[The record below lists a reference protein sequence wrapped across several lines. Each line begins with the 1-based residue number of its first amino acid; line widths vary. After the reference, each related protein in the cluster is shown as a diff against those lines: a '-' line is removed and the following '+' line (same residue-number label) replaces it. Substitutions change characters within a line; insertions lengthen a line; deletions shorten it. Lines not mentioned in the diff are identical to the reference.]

1 MLNYQGSMNVETDL
15 PAWPSRCILSRVK
28 VFTASLLLAIGLWAE
43 PPHWALKPIE
53 PPLVPAANVRHPID
67 AFILIKRQEAKL
79 TPSPE
84 ADRRTLIRRLH
95 FDLHGLPPKP
105 EVVEAFARDP
115 DPKAYEK
122 LVDRLL
128 ASPHFGER
136 FARHW
141 LDIAHYADTHG
152 FERDKLR
159 PDAWPYRDYVIRAFN
174 ADKPYDRFLQEQIA
188 GDVLWPDD
196 PDAVIAT
203 GFLAAGP
210 WDFVGQVE
218 TKSPILRRSARA
230 LDLDDMMTQVMTAT
244 TAMTVN
250 CARCHDHK
258 LDKIPQEDYYRL
270 TAVFAGLKRGSRNV
284 SDDALA
290 QHNAR
295 KKAIEDKLSQA
306 QFAIGE
312 LEGRGIDLA
321 DVVGGGNGFG
331 TGRKGIGLDARTA
344 KVQERPFGDLGNVK
358 PGNYAKSAYNFVDG
372 VFVPAKSETPIS
384 STGLKATGLPT
395 NGGKAWDMIRNGPVA
410 SQHSTE
416 WGGVDYNK
424 ADHSL
429 LGLHAN
435 AGITF
440 DLAAIRKATG
450 INGLR
455 FSTVVG
461 YGGITV
467 QPSAEF
473 RVLVDGKLTA
483 HQRIGRKEA
492 VTVEF
497 NLPDDARFLT
507 FISTDGGNGY
517 SHDQISFGN
526 PRLAPIKPKQL
537 TAADQKKLEQLRRQK
552 ARLET
557 ELANLGEP
565 PKFYGV
571 IAEQP
576 PVVKV
581 LHRGNPESPRDPATP
596 GTLRWVKGL
605 KADFGDH
612 NMPEGQRRAA
622 LAKWITHPDN
632 PLTRRVI
639 VNRLWQWH
647 FGRGIV
653 DTPSDFGRGGQK
665 PTHPE
670 LLDWLAEELRLRK
683 GSLKAIT
690 RLIVTSATYRQV
702 SHTFHGK
709 ATDADNRFL
718 WRQNPRRLQAEAM
731 RDAVLATSGKL
742 NYKAGGP
749 GYRDFKYTQAYA
761 PIYQYITPDTP
772 DLWRRSIY
780 RFVVRTTP
788 HEFLTTLDCPDPA
801 NLTPKRLT
809 TTTPLQALTLSN
821 NPFMLKQA
829 GYFAARLKQDAGAN
843 PADQIDR
850 AFRLAFG
857 RPPTPPEAQAALQT
871 VQTKG
876 LFALCHALLNAN
888 EFAYV
893 D

>member
-1 MLNYQGSMNVETDL
+1 MRFQSSL
-15 PAWPSRCILSRVK
+15 PAYSKRGILSVVK
-28 VFTASLLLAIGLWAE
+28 LLAATLLLAFGLSAD
-43 PPHWALKPIE
+43 PAHWALKPIE
-53 PPLVPAANVRHPID
+53 PTLVPAANVPYPID
-67 AFILIKRQEAKL
+67 AFITVKRHQAKL
-79 TPSPE
+79 EPSPA

-105 EVVEAFARDP
+105 EAVEAFVRDP

-159 PDAWPYRDYVIRAFN
+159 SDAWPYRDYVIRAFN

-188 GDVLWPDD
+188 GDVLWPNE
-196 PDAVIAT
+196 PDAVVAT

-258 LDKIPQEDYYRL
+258 LDEIPQKDYYRL

-284 SDDALA
+284 SDAALA
-290 QHNAR
+290 QHNTW
-295 KKAIEDKLSQA
+295 KKAIENKLSQA
-306 QFAIGE
+306 QFAIGQ

-331 TGRKGIGLDARTA
+331 TGRKGIGLDPRTG
-344 KVQERPFGDLGNVK
+344 KVQERPFGNLGNVR
-358 PGNYAKSAYNFVDG
+358 PGNYAKSLYDFVEG
-372 VFVPAKSETPIS
+372 VFVPAEGETQIS
-384 STGLKATGLPT
+384 STGLKATGLPA

-410 SQHSTE
+410 SQHSTK
-416 WGGVDYNK
+416 WGGVDYTTGS
-424 ADHSL
+424 HTM

-440 DLAAIRKATG
+440 DLATIRKATG
-450 INGLR
+450 IDGLR

-461 YGGITV
+461 YGGVTV

-473 RVLVDGKLTA
+473 RVLLDGKLTA
-483 HQRIGRKEA
+483 HKRIGRKDA
-492 VTVEF
+492 VPVQF
-497 NLPDDARFLT
+497 DLPANARFLT

-517 SHDQISFGN
+517 SHDQISFGD
-526 PRLAPIKPKQL
+526 PRLVPLKPKQL
-537 TAADQKKLEQLRRQK
+537 TDADQKKLEHLRRQQ
-552 ARLET
+552 AQLEK

-571 IAEQP
+571 IAGQP

-581 LHRGNPESPRDPATP
+581 LHRGNPEAPRDPATP
-596 GTLRWVKGL
+596 GTLRWVAGL
-605 KADFGDH
+605 KADFGDQ
-612 NMPEGQRRAA
+612 NMPEGRRRAA

-670 LLDWLAEELRLRK
+670 LLDWLAEELRTRK

-702 SHTFHGK
+702 SHTAHGT

-742 NYKAGGP
+742 NHKAGGP
-749 GYRDFKYTQAYA
+749 GYRDFKYTEAYA

-829 GYFAARLKQDAGAN
+829 GYFAARLKKDAGAK
-843 PADQIDR
+843 PANQIDH
-850 AFRLAFG
+850 AFQLALG
-857 RPPTPPEAQAALQT
+857 RPPMPVEAKAALQT
-871 VQTKG
+871 IRAKG

-888 EFAYV
+888 EFAYI

>member
-1 MLNYQGSMNVETDL
+1 MRTCTFAILLCITTLRG
-15 PAWPSRCILSRVK
+15 WPL
-28 VFTASLLLAIGLWAE
+28 E
-43 PPHWALKPIE
+43 HWSLKPITNS
-53 PPLVPAANVRHPID
+53 PVPKTNKSTIVVRNPID
-67 AFILIKRQEAKL
+67 AFIARQLQQAKL
-79 TPSPE
+79 KPSPE
-84 ADRRTLIRRLH
+84 ADRHTLIRRLH
-95 FDLHGLPPKP
+95 FDLHGLPPTP
-105 EVVEAFARDP
+105 EVVEAFVRDP
-115 DPKAYEK
+115 NPKAYEK

-196 PDAVIAT
+196 PDAVVAT

-258 LDKIPQEDYYRL
+258 IDNIPQEDYYRL
-270 TAVFAGLKRGSRNV
+270 TAVFAGLKRGSRNI
-284 SDDALA
+284 SDAAVA
-290 QHNAR
+290 QHNNR
-295 KKAIEDKLSQA
+295 KQAIEDKLSHT

-331 TGRKGIGLDARTA
+331 TGRKGIGLDARTG
-344 KVQERPFGDLGNVK
+344 KVQERLFGNLGNVK
-358 PGNYAKSAYNFVDG
+358 PGHYAKNSYDFVDG
-372 VFVPAKSETPIS
+372 VFVPAKGETQIS
-384 STGLKATGLPT
+384 STGLKATDLPS
-395 NGGKAWDMIRNGPVA
+395 NAGMAWDMIRNGPVA

-416 WGGVDYNK
+416 WGGVDYTK
-424 ADHSL
+424 DGHAM

-440 DLAAIRKATG
+440 DLAAIRNATG
-450 INGLR
+450 IDGLH

-461 YGGITV
+461 YGGVIV

-483 HQRIGRKEA
+483 HKRIGLKDA
-492 VTVEF
+492 VLVEF
-497 NLPDDARFLT
+497 DIPANARFLT
-507 FISTDGGNGY
+507 LISTDGGNGY
-517 SHDQISFGN
+517 SHDQISFGD
-526 PRLAPIKPKQL
+526 PRLVSIKPKQL
-537 TAADQKKLEQLRRQK
+537 TSADQRKLEQLRRKQ
-552 ARLET
+552 AQLEK
-557 ELANLGEP
+557 ELANIGEP
-565 PKFYGV
+565 LKFYGV
-571 IAEQP
+571 IAERP

-596 GTLRWVKGL
+596 GTLRWVAGL
-605 KADFGDH
+605 KADLGNH
-612 NMPEGQRRAA
+612 ETPEGQRRAA
-622 LAKWITHPDN
+622 LARWITHPYN
-632 PLTRRVI
+632 PLTHRVI

-670 LLDWLAEELRLRK
+670 LLDWLAKELRTRN

-690 RLIVTSATYRQV
+690 RLIATSATYRQV
-702 SHTFHGK
+702 SHTAHGT
-709 ATDADNRFL
+709 ASDADNRYL

-742 NYKAGGP
+742 NFKAGGS
-749 GYRDFKYTQAYA
+749 GYRDFKYTETYA
-761 PIYQYITPDTP
+761 PIYRYITPDTP

-788 HEFLTTLDCPDPA
+788 HEFLTILDCPDPA

-821 NPFMLKQA
+821 NPFMLTQV
-829 GYFAARLKQDAGAN
+829 GYFAERLKQDASAKT
-843 PADQIDR
+843 ADQIDR
-850 AFRLAFG
+850 AFRLALS
-857 RPPTPPEAQAALQT
+857 RQPTPAEAKAALQT
-871 VQTKG
+871 VRDKG
-876 LFALCHALLNAN
+876 LFALCLALLNVN

>member
-1 MLNYQGSMNVETDL
+1 MTKGYGSI
-15 PAWPSRCILSRVK
+15 IL
-28 VFTASLLLAIGLWAE
+28 LGLAFLDCWGQE
-43 PPHWALKPIE
+43 HWAMQPIVRPQVPQVREE
-53 PPLVPAANVRHPID
+53 PMAVRNSID
-67 AFILIKRQEAKL
+67 VFILRGLKENKL
-79 TPSPE
+79 QPSPE
-84 ADRRTLIRRLH
+84 ANRRTLIRRLN
-95 FDLHGLPPKP
+95 FDLHGLPPTP
-105 EVVEAFARDP
+105 EAIEAFFNDP
-115 DPKAYEK
+115 NPKAYEK

-128 ASPHFGER
+128 TSPHFGER
-136 FARHW
+136 FAQHW

-159 PDAWPYRDYVIRAFN
+159 PDAWPYRDYVIGAFN
-174 ADKPYDRFLQEQIA
+174 TDKPYDRFLQEQIA
-188 GDVLWPDD
+188 SDVLWPGE
-196 PDAVIAT
+196 PDVVVAT

-230 LDLDDMMTQVMTAT
+230 LDLDDMVTQVMTAT

-258 LDKIPQEDYYRL
+258 IDEIPQEDYYRL
-270 TAVFAGLKRGSRNV
+270 TAVFAGLKRGTRNI
-284 SDDALA
+284 SDTALE
-290 QHNAR
+290 QHNAQ
-295 KKAIEDKLSQA
+295 KKKVQDKLSRV
-306 QFAIGE
+306 QFTIGE

-331 TGRKGIGLDARTA
+331 TGRKGIGLDARTG
-344 KVQERPFGDLGNVK
+344 KVQERPFGNLGNVK
-358 PGNYAKSAYNFVDG
+358 PGNYAKSSYDFVDG
-372 VFVPAKSETPIS
+372 VFVPAEGETQIS
-384 STGLKATGLPT
+384 STGLKVTDLPA
-395 NGGKAWDMIRNGPVA
+395 NGGMAWDMIRNGPVA

-416 WGGVDYNK
+416 WGGMDYTK
-424 ADHSL
+424 AGHTM

-440 DLAAIRKATG
+440 ALAPIRKATG
-450 INGLR
+450 IDSLR
-455 FSTVVG
+455 FSTFVG
-461 YGGITV
+461 YGGRTV
-467 QPSAEF
+467 TPSAVF
-473 RVLVDGKLTA
+473 HVLLDGKLTA
-483 HQRIGRKEA
+483 HKRIGRKDA
-492 VTVEF
+492 VPVQFDIPF
-497 NLPDDARFLT
+497 NTRFLT
-507 FISTDGGNGY
+507 LISTDGGNGY
-517 SHDQISFGN
+517 SHDQISFGD
-526 PRLAPIKPKQL
+526 PRLVPIKPKQL
-537 TAADQKKLEQLRRQK
+537 TTADQKKLEQLRRQQ
-552 ARLET
+552 AQLEK

-571 IAEQP
+571 ITEQP

-581 LHRGNPESPRDPATP
+581 LHRGSPEAPRDPATP
-596 GTLRWVKGL
+596 GTLRWAAKL

-612 NMPEGQRRAA
+612 DMPEGQRRAA

-670 LLDWLAEELRLRK
+670 LLDWLAEELHTRK

-702 SHTFHGK
+702 SHTAHGT
-709 ATDADNRFL
+709 AIDADNRFL

-731 RDAVLATSGKL
+731 RDAVLSTSGKL
-742 NYKAGGP
+742 NLKAGGP
-749 GYRDFKYTQAYA
+749 GYRDFKYTEAYA

-772 DLWRRSIY
+772 YLWRRSIY

-801 NLTPKRLT
+801 NLTPKRLI

-829 GYFAARLKQDAGAN
+829 GYFAARLKQDAGAMLT
-843 PADQIDR
+843 DQINR
-850 AFRLAFG
+850 AFQLAFG
-857 RPPTPPEAQAALQT
+857 RSPTSTEAKAALQT
-871 VQTKG
+871 VRTNG

>member
-1 MLNYQGSMNVETDL
+1 MRTCTFAILLCITTLRG
-15 PAWPSRCILSRVK
+15 WPQ
-28 VFTASLLLAIGLWAE
+28 E
-43 PPHWALKPIE
+43 HWSLKPITNS
-53 PPLVPAANVRHPID
+53 PVPKTNKSTIVARNPID
-67 AFILIKRQEAKL
+67 AFIARQLQQAKL
-79 TPSPE
+79 KPSPE
-84 ADRRTLIRRLH
+84 ADRHTLIRRLH
-95 FDLHGLPPKP
+95 FDLHGLPPTP
-105 EVVEAFARDP
+105 EVVEAFVRDP
-115 DPKAYEK
+115 NPKAYEK

-196 PDAVIAT
+196 PDAVVAT

-218 TKSPILRRSARA
+218 TKSPIHRRSARA

-258 LDKIPQEDYYRL
+258 IDNIPQEDYYRL
-270 TAVFAGLKRGSRNV
+270 TAVFAGLKRGSRNI
-284 SDDALA
+284 SDAAVA
-290 QHNAR
+290 QHNNR
-295 KKAIEDKLSQA
+295 KQAIEDKLSHT

-331 TGRKGIGLDARTA
+331 TGRK
-344 KVQERPFGDLGNVK
+344 
-358 PGNYAKSAYNFVDG
+358 
-372 VFVPAKSETPIS
+372 
-384 STGLKATGLPT
+384 
-395 NGGKAWDMIRNGPVA
+395 
-410 SQHSTE
+410 
-416 WGGVDYNK
+416 
-424 ADHSL
+424 
-429 LGLHAN
+429 
-435 AGITF
+435 
-440 DLAAIRKATG
+440 
-450 INGLR
+450 
-455 FSTVVG
+455 
-461 YGGITV
+461 
-467 QPSAEF
+467 
-473 RVLVDGKLTA
+473 
-483 HQRIGRKEA
+483 
-492 VTVEF
+492 
-497 NLPDDARFLT
+497 
-507 FISTDGGNGY
+507 
-517 SHDQISFGN
+517 
-526 PRLAPIKPKQL
+526 QL
-537 TAADQKKLEQLRRQK
+537 TSADQKKLEQLRRKQ
-552 ARLET
+552 AQLEK
-557 ELANLGEP
+557 ELANIGEP

-571 IAEQP
+571 IAERP

-581 LHRGNPESPRDPATP
+581 LHRGNPELPRDPATP
-596 GTLRWVKGL
+596 GSLRWVAGL
-605 KADFGDH
+605 KADLGNH
-612 NMPEGQRRAA
+612 ETPEGQRRAA
-622 LAKWITHPDN
+622 LARWITHPYN
-632 PLTRRVI
+632 PLTHRVI

-670 LLDWLAEELRLRK
+670 LLDWLAKELRTRN

-690 RLIVTSATYRQV
+690 RLIATSATYRQV
-702 SHTFHGK
+702 SHTAHGT
-709 ATDADNRFL
+709 ASDADNRYL

-742 NYKAGGP
+742 NFKAGGS
-749 GYRDFKYTQAYA
+749 GYRDFKYTETYA
-761 PIYQYITPDTP
+761 PIYRYITPDTP

-788 HEFLTTLDCPDPA
+788 HEFLTILDCPDPA

-821 NPFMLKQA
+821 NPFMLTQV
-829 GYFAARLKQDAGAN
+829 GYFAERLKQDASAKT
-843 PADQIDR
+843 ADQIDR
-850 AFRLAFG
+850 AFRLALS
-857 RPPTPPEAQAALQT
+857 RQPTPAEAKAALQT
-871 VQTKG
+871 VRDKG
-876 LFALCHALLNAN
+876 LFALCLALLNVN